1 MNKLNSFVVISVA
14 DNIIKMNDTELNMLA
29 EILAGSVGERLCN
42 FLSFAIQD
50 TDLMRKEIDGR
61 TLNPKIKLSREERR
75 RLKYLLRLS
84 PKC

>member
-1 MNKLNSFVVISVA
+1 MNKLNSFVVVAVA

-50 TDLMRKEIDGR
+50 TDLMRKEIF
-61 TLNPKIKLSREERR
+61 EEME
-75 RLKYLLRLS
+75 LI
-84 PKC
+84 

>member
-50 TDLMRKEIDGR
+50 TDLMRKEIF
-61 TLNPKIKLSREERR
+61 EEME
-75 RLKYLLRLS
+75 LI
-84 PKC
+84 

>member
-50 TDLMRKEIDGR
+50 TDLMRKEIF
-61 TLNPKIKLSREERR
+61 EEME
-75 RLKYLLRLS
+75 LV
-84 PKC
+84 

>member
-50 TDLMRKEIDGR
+50 TVLMRKEIF
-61 TLNPKIKLSREERR
+61 EEME
-75 RLKYLLRLS
+75 LI
-84 PKC
+84 